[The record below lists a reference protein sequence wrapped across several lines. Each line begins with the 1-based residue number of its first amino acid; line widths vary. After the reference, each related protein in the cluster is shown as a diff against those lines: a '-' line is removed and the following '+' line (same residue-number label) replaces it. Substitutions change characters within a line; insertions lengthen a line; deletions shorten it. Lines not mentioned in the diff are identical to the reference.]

1 MAADKEEASMVAAD
15 ESPATFPVGVYRWEP
30 DPPAGMAVGGEGTST
45 DAEEEEALTSKG
57 RIKTCRHKS
66 YDRANIGRA

>member
-1 MAADKEEASMVAAD
+1 MVADEEGASMVAAD
-15 ESPATFPVGVYRWEP
+15 GSPAMFPAGVCRWELDPPVG
-30 DPPAGMAVGGEGTST
+30 MAADGEGTST
-45 DAEEEEALTSKG
+45 DAEEEEALTGKG